1 MEQLTFSVLSVQGMT
16 CQSCVR
22 LIESVLKTKNGVHY
36 AKVTLENAQAVVVY
50 EKISSLS
57 AQFLSKAVCELGFEC
72 VALDPATV
80 YPELTGVLDA
90 QVACATF
97 QCQTSPPHCLSCIPG
112 VIAVTVDSEQSCV
125 HVCYC
130 PTVASP
136 SSIVKSAHEKGFL
149 LDCKQMSYGLL
160 APCSS
165 TIPTNGISAAS
176 ASDESSN
183 QNVPLNSA
191 ELRSSFSPVNPN
203 AMFTHVLFVQTKQAI
218 HQRKL
223 MDLIHSFWQSAEF
236 SLELTPLTSSFE
248 SVSFIFEARMSYH
261 NASSG
266 SNEGDEQA
274 IVQALKTTA
283 DRLTAVGIPS
293 ARIELPVK
301 PDDGPSLD
309 VIISVYGM
317 HCKSCVRKI
326 ETHFGQLLN
335 SDRAQSHPQ
344 LTKCTVSLSQK
355 EARIGVTLPKE
366 LTFITGHKETLQFTP
381 ETRLLQIASNLLNI
395 NVEQL
400 HKEISQLG
408 FRTCPAEIVPELTTS
423 SAASRLD
430 AHRNSDSDVADRL
443 VLKTAHST
451 SELENN
457 RSLAHMTTRA
467 VASTEQELVT
477 IPLTSP
483 PDHTEF
489 FTRSI
494 ANHLPSSQKPRP
506 PSLTGANE
514 SVGVVARCLLRVTGM
529 TCSSCVHLIEQN
541 LAKLKGVHSV
551 HVALLAMKA
560 EVIYDPS
567 HITADQIVKR
577 IIDLGF
583 EAEVLSNAED
593 TENGEDKA
601 TLQLLVEGMAG
612 QADAKILESQLL
624 HQPGIREASVF
635 FSSKLASVTYDAD
648 AIGARDIV
656 KQIESFGYRTE
667 VRKQDRRP
675 FEEHAS
681 SNRWRNSFLL
691 SLFFAV
697 PTMVVMMTFMLLWP
711 HSIPEGCP
719 VHFRNA
725 EWIELV
731 GNHSSNANTSFQIS
745 RILPKSRHMLNQP
758 MLIPGLSLEN
768 FLLFLLATPIQTLG
782 GRYFYVQAYKSVSHG
797 MANMDVLI
805 VMATTIAYVYS
816 VVILLIAVLCQWPTS
831 PHTVFETSP
840 MLFVFVS
847 LGRWLE
853 HIAKGKTSEALTKLL
868 ALKPTE
874 ASIIEMTTS
883 VGIQKKPEVDKLV
896 TESFYSNGKEKRI
909 PVELV
914 HRGDT
919 IKIYPGEKVP
929 VDCRVLAGCSACDES
944 LITGESM
951 PVDKEPGC
959 DLIGGSIN
967 LTNVLWARA
976 THVGNDSALSQIVR
990 LVEEAQTSKA
1000 PIQQLADRIAGYFV
1014 PFVCLV
1020 SLTTFSLWI
1029 FLGLFRPETILGYEP
1044 GCSVTQLAVD
1054 HAFRMA
1060 ITVLTIA
1067 CPCALG
1073 LATPT
1078 AVMVG
1083 TGVGALAGILIKGGQ
1098 PLEHMRKLTTIL
1110 FDKTGTITQGRPQVT
1125 RVVMFVPAA
1134 NSSPVNATQTDA
1146 GNLKL
1151 ADSISPSRFL
1161 YILASAE
1168 STVKHPIAHAIVTLV
1183 RSLRQVLP
1191 EDKPSTNSLMHTSNQ
1206 MSFGRAILGSP
1217 SPNLAYPSTK
1227 PAPPLESL
1235 QGIGD
1240 ASDPLSHTE
1249 FAMVTDATSVAGMG
1263 LQCQVTLMP
1272 FDCPPG
1278 SSLSRPLASLRQP
1291 NTDLRRNSS
1300 RLEPD
1305 LVGVD
1310 LCSALPMRLDYVACV
1325 WPDLI
1330 TGALD
1335 EKQINVG
1342 LRSSTSSSLLELIPA
1357 VDPLVKK
1364 TNHTGFQQIA
1374 RSSNTSVPCMNP
1386 TCEDAFS
1393 WADTNQ
1399 GGLFTVHVGSRDWL
1413 RQNHVVL
1420 PLFVSQVCS
1429 EHGRPY
1435 PSSELQSTNV
1445 ESLIAADEARGQTV
1459 VMVAINY
1466 RLIGLVSVEDPVKPE
1481 AALAVAALRHRGIR
1495 VGLLTGDNCRTATAI
1510 ARQVG
1515 IRDVYADVLPAHKAA
1530 EVKRLQYVTRRK
1542 VAGKLQNPVSVP
1554 LKDAQWKSDQE
1565 DDPKVLVT
1573 SKHNMQCDFSDSDC
1587 LAESMELGNAHMDI
1601 NSVPTGIQPHEN
1613 PKASDLLRSIFSST
1627 CSWFCFHPSTE
1638 STDPIWK
1645 QSAAIQRRRRA
1656 RQQRR
1661 AQRLSKLSKSQ
1672 WRRQYVAMVGDGVND
1687 SPALAQADVGIAIGR
1702 GADVAVEAAD
1712 VVLIRDSLIDV
1723 IGAIDLSRATVRR
1736 IRCNFVAATLY
1747 NMIGIPVAAGCLLP
1761 FGIELAPWMA
1771 SAAMAASSVSVIC
1784 LSLLLRRWIKPTEA
1798 SLVCPEYVS
1807 LLTTVGLSRE
1817 QVRLRRGRDLTTN
1830 SKMHIQTGKVS
1841 PTLETDN
1848 RNLLDAVNHSDDS
1861 EEVIV
1866 LRSGQT

>member
-1 MEQLTFSVLSVQGMT
+1 MWVTVASTSGRTLSSLMEPLTFSVLSVQGMT
-16 CQSCVR
+16 CQSCVQ

-50 EKISSLS
+50 GKISSLS
-57 AQFLSKAVCELGFEC
+57 AQLLSEAVCELGFEC

-80 YPELTGVLDA
+80 CPELTGILDA

-97 QCQTSPPHCLSCIPG
+97 HCQTFPPICLSYIPG
-112 VIAVTVDSEQSCV
+112 VIAVAVDSEQSCV
-125 HVCYC
+125 HVYYC
-130 PTVASP
+130 PAVVSP
-136 SSIVKSAHEKGFL
+136 SSIVNSAHEKGFL
-149 LDCKQMSYGLL
+149 LDCKQTSCGLL
-160 APCSS
+160 APYSS
-165 TIPTNGISAAS
+165 NIPTNGISTVS
-176 ASDESSN
+176 ASDESSD

-191 ELRSSFSPVNPN
+191 ELGSSFSSVNPN
-203 AMFTHVLFVQTKQAI
+203 IMFTHVLFVQTKQAI

-223 MDLIHSFWQSAEF
+223 MDLIHSFWQSAEV
-236 SLELTPLTSSFE
+236 SLELTALTSSLE
-248 SVSFIFEARMSYH
+248 SGTFIFEARTSYH
-261 NASSG
+261 KVSSG
-266 SNEGDEQA
+266 SNTGDEQV
-274 IVQALKTTA
+274 IVQTLKTTT

-301 PDDGPSLD
+301 PDDGSSLD
-309 VIISVYGM
+309 IIISVYGM

-326 ETHFGQLLN
+326 ETHFGQILN
-335 SDRAQSHPQ
+335 CDQSQMLPQ
-344 LTKCTVSLSQK
+344 MTKCTVSLSQK
-355 EARIGVTLPKE
+355 QARITVTLPKD
-366 LTFITGHKETLQFTP
+366 LTFITGHEKTRQFTP

-408 FRTCPAEIVPELTTS
+408 FRTCPAEIVAELSTS
-423 SAASRLD
+423 SVASRLD
-430 AHRNSDSDVADRL
+430 ADRNIDSDVADRL
-443 VLKTAHST
+443 VLKTTRST
-451 SELENN
+451 SEMENN
-457 RSLAHMTTRA
+457 QSLAHMTTRA

-483 PDHTEF
+483 PDHTDF
-489 FTRSI
+489 FSPTIS
-494 ANHLPSSQKPRP
+494 NHLPSSQKPRP
-506 PSLTGANE
+506 PSLTEANV
-514 SVGVVARCLLRVTGM
+514 SVGIVARCLLRVTGM

-541 LAKLKGVHSV
+541 LTKLEGVHSV
-551 HVALLAMKA
+551 LVALLAMKA

-567 HITADQIVKR
+567 HITADQIVKH
-577 IIDLGF
+577 IVDLGF

-593 TENGEDKA
+593 TENGQDKA

-612 QADAKILESQLL
+612 QVDAKILESQLL
-624 HQPGIREASVF
+624 RQPGIREASVF
-635 FSSKLASVTYDAD
+635 FSSKLASITYDAD

-656 KQIESFGYRTE
+656 KQIEVSC
-667 VRKQDRRP
+667 RP

-697 PTMVVMMTFMLLWP
+697 PTMIVMMTFMLLWP
-711 HSIPEGCP
+711 HSTPEGCP

-731 GNHSSNANTSFQIS
+731 GNHSSNANTSLQIS
-745 RILPKSRHMLNQP
+745 RILPKSHHMSNQP

-768 FLLFLLATPIQTLG
+768 FLLFLLATPIQ
-782 GRYFYVQAYKSVSHG
+782 
-797 MANMDVLI
+797 
-805 VMATTIAYVYS
+805 
-816 VVILLIAVLCQWPTS
+816 
-831 PHTVFETSP
+831 
-840 MLFVFVS
+840 
-847 LGRWLE
+847 
-853 HIAKGKTSEALTKLL
+853 GKTSEALTKLL

-874 ASIIEMTTS
+874 ASIIEMAIS
-883 VGIQKKPEVDKLV
+883 VGTQKKPEVEKLLS
-896 TESFYSNGKEKRI
+896 ESFYSNGKEKRI

-914 HRGDT
+914 HRGDI

-929 VDCRVLAGCSACDES
+929 VDCRVLAGTSACDES

-1134 NSSPVNATQTDA
+1134 NSSPVDATQTEA

-1151 ADSISPSRFL
+1151 ADGVSPSRFL

-1183 RSLRQVLP
+1183 RSLRQVLL
-1191 EDKPSTNSLMHTSNQ
+1191 EDEPTKNSLMHTSSP
-1206 MSFGRAILGSP
+1206 MSFGRGNLGSP

-1227 PAPPLESL
+1227 LALPLGSL

-1240 ASDPLSHTE
+1240 ASVPLPHTE
-1249 FAMVTDATSVAGMG
+1249 FAMVTDARSVAGMG

-1278 SSLSRPLASLRQP
+1278 SSLSRPLTSLRQP
-1291 NTDLRRNSS
+1291 STDQRRNSS

-1305 LVGVD
+1305 FAEVD
-1310 LCSALPMRLDYVACV
+1310 LCSALRMRLDYVACM
-1325 WPDLI
+1325 WPDLVI
-1330 TGALD
+1330 GALD
-1335 EKQINVG
+1335 EKQNSAS
-1342 LRSSTSSSLLELIPA
+1342 LRSSTSSSPLELVPS
-1357 VDPLVKK
+1357 VDPLVQKK
-1364 TNHTGFQQIA
+1364 NHTGSQQIA
-1374 RSSNTSVPCMNP
+1374 RSSNTSVPFMNP

-1399 GGLFTVHVGSRDWL
+1399 GGVFTVHVGSRDWL
-1413 RQNHVVL
+1413 RQNHVIL

-1429 EHGRPY
+1429 EHGRPH

-1459 VMVAINY
+1459 VMFAINY
-1466 RLIGLVSVEDPVKPE
+1466 RLIGLVSIEDPVKPE

-1530 EVKRLQYVTRRK
+1530 EVKRLQYVTRQN

-1554 LKDAQWKSDQE
+1554 LKDAQWKFDQE

-1573 SKHNMQCDFSDSDC
+1573 ATHNMECDFSDSDC
-1587 LAESMELGNAHMDI
+1587 LAESMELGNAHLDI
-1601 NSVPTGIQPHEN
+1601 NSVPTGSQPHKN
-1613 PKASDLLRSIFSST
+1613 PKSPDMLRSIFSST
-1627 CSWFCFHPSTE
+1627 CNWFCFHPSTE

-1645 QSAAIQRRRRA
+1645 KSAVIQRRRRE
-1656 RQQRR
+1656 RRQRR
-1661 AQRLSKLSKSQ
+1661 AQRLSKLNKSQ

-1784 LSLLLRRWIKPTEA
+1784 LSLLLRRWTKPTEA

-1817 QVRLRRGRDLTTN
+1817 QVRLRRSRDLTTN

-1848 RNLLDAVNHSDDS
+1848 RNLLDAINHSDDS

-1866 LRSGQT
+1866 FRSGQT

>member
-1 MEQLTFSVLSVQGMT
+1 MLNSKKRMRVPPSSTSQMQGPHTFHVPSAVNGFCRPFLLIVCSEVYVDYRRVHLWKDTVIFYMEQLTFSVLSIQGMT

-22 LIESVLKTKNGVHY
+22 LIESVLKSKNGVHY
-36 AKVTLENAQAVVVY
+36 AKVTLENAEAVVVY
-50 EKISSLS
+50 GKTSSLS
-57 AQFLSKAVCELGFEC
+57 AQFLSEAVCELGFEC
-72 VALDPATV
+72 IALDPATV
-80 YPELTGVLDA
+80 YPELTGILDS

-97 QCQTSPPHCLSCIPG
+97 QCQTFPPIRLSYIPG
-112 VIAVTVDSEQSCV
+112 VIAVAVDSEQSCV
-125 HVCYC
+125 HVYYC
-130 PTVASP
+130 PAVASP
-136 SSIVKSAHEKGFL
+136 SSIINSAHEKGIL
-149 LDCKQMSYGLL
+149 LDCKQASYGLL

-165 TIPTNGISAAS
+165 TIPTNGISGAS
-176 ASDESSN
+176 VSDEFSN
-183 QNVPLNSA
+183 QNVPLHSA
-191 ELRSSFSPVNPN
+191 EFGSCFSPANSN
-203 AMFTHVLFVQTKQAI
+203 AMFTHVLFVQTKEAI

-223 MDLIHSFWQSAEF
+223 MDLIHSFWQSAEV

-248 SVSFIFEARMSYH
+248 SGSFIFEARTRYH
-261 NASSG
+261 KTLDG
-266 SNEGDEQA
+266 SNEGDEQV
-274 IVQALKTTA
+274 IIQALKTTV
-283 DRLTAVGIPS
+283 DHLTAVGIPS

-301 PDDGPSLD
+301 PDDGSSLD

-335 SDRAQSHPQ
+335 SDRAQMHPQ
-344 LTKCTVSLSQK
+344 MTKCTVSLSQQQ
-355 EARIGVTLPKE
+355 ARITVTLPE
-366 LTFITGHKETLQFTP
+366 DLISITGHEETQQFTL
-381 ETRLLQIASNLLNI
+381 ETRLLQIASSLLNI

-400 HKEISQLG
+400 HKEILQLG
-408 FRTCPAEIVPELTTS
+408 FRTCLAEIVPELSTSS
-423 SAASRLD
+423 SAAGLD
-430 AHRNSDSDVADRL
+430 AHRNSDSDVTDRH

-451 SELENN
+451 SEMENS
-457 RSLAHMTTRA
+457 RSFAHMTTRD

-477 IPLTSP
+477 IPLAAL
-483 PDHTEF
+483 PDHTKF
-489 FTRSI
+489 FNQPIS
-494 ANHLPSSQKPRP
+494 NHLASSQKPRP
-506 PSLTGANE
+506 PSLTEATE
-514 SVGVVARCLLRVTGM
+514 SMGMRARCLLRVTGM

-541 LAKLKGVHSV
+541 LTKLKGVHSV
-551 HVALLAMKA
+551 FVALLAMKA

-567 HITADQIVKR
+567 YITTDQIVKR
-577 IIDLGF
+577 IVDLGF
-583 EAEVLSNAED
+583 EAEVLNNAED

-624 HQPGIREASVF
+624 HQPGIRQASVF
-635 FSSKLASVTYDAD
+635 FSRKLANITYDAD

-656 KQIESFGYRTE
+656 KQIESFVIALMCANRTE
-667 VRKQDRRP
+667 DHSK
-675 FEEHAS
+675 
-681 SNRWRNSFLL
+681 N
-691 SLFFAV
+691 
-697 PTMVVMMTFMLLWP
+697 MLLA
-711 HSIPEGCP
+711 I
-719 VHFRNA
+719 
-725 EWIELV
+725 
-731 GNHSSNANTSFQIS
+731 
-745 RILPKSRHMLNQP
+745 
-758 MLIPGLSLEN
+758 
-768 FLLFLLATPIQTLG
+768 G
-782 GRYFYVQAYKSVSHG
+782 G
-797 MANMDVLI
+797 
-805 VMATTIAYVYS
+805 
-816 VVILLIAVLCQWPTS
+816 
-831 PHTVFETSP
+831 
-840 MLFVFVS
+840 
-847 LGRWLE
+847 
-853 HIAKGKTSEALTKLL
+853 GKTSEALTKLL

-883 VGIQKKPEVDKLV
+883 VGTQKKPEVDKLL
-896 TESFYSNGKEKRI
+896 TEFFYSSGKEKRI

-914 HRGDT
+914 HRGDI
-919 IKIYPGEKVP
+919 IKWSKQPN
-929 VDCRVLAGCSACDES
+929 DSQSRVSGDTA
-944 LITGESM
+944 
-951 PVDKEPGC
+951 K
-959 DLIGGSIN
+959 GSIN

-1125 RVVMFVPAA
+1125 RIVMFVPAT
-1134 NSSPVNATQTDA
+1134 NSSPVNATQMDA

-1151 ADSISPSRFL
+1151 EDSISPSRFL

-1183 RSLRQVLP
+1183 RSLRQVL
-1191 EDKPSTNSLMHTSNQ
+1191 ENESTMNSLMHTSNP
-1206 MSFGRAILGSP
+1206 MSFGRGNFGSP
-1217 SPNLAYPSTK
+1217 SQNLAYPSTK
-1227 PAPPLESL
+1227 SESPLGSL

-1240 ASDPLSHTE
+1240 ASVPLPQTE

-1263 LQCQVTLMP
+1263 LQCQVTLIP

-1278 SSLSRPLASLRQP
+1278 SSLSRPLTSLRQP
-1291 NTDLRRNSS
+1291 HTDLRRNLS
-1300 RLEPD
+1300 RLEPN
-1305 LVGVD
+1305 VTEVD
-1310 LCSALPMRLDYVACV
+1310 LCSALRMRLDYVACM

-1335 EKQINVG
+1335 EKQVSAG
-1342 LRSSTSSSLLELIPA
+1342 LRSSTSSPLFKVVPS
-1357 VDPLVKK
+1357 VDPLVQEKK
-1364 TNHTGFQQIA
+1364 HTELQQIA
-1374 RSSNTSVPCMNP
+1374 RSSNTPVPRMNL

-1399 GGLFTVHVGSRDWL
+1399 GGVFTVHVGSRDWL

-1429 EHGRPY
+1429 EHGRPHQ
-1435 PSSELQSTNV
+1435 SSELQSTNV

-1459 VMVAINY
+1459 VMFAINY
-1466 RLIGLVSVEDPVKPE
+1466 RLIGLVSIEDPVKPE

-1554 LKDAQWKSDQE
+1554 LKNAQWKSDQE
-1565 DDPKVLVT
+1565 GDPKVLVT
-1573 SKHNMQCDFSDSDC
+1573 SKHDMECDFSDSDC

-1601 NSVPTGIQPHEN
+1601 NSVPTGSQPHKN
-1613 PKASDLLRSIFSST
+1613 PKAPDMLRSIFSST
-1627 CSWFCFHPSTE
+1627 CNWFCFPRSTE

-1645 QSAAIQRRRRA
+1645 KSAAIQRRRRE

-1661 AQRLSKLSKSQ
+1661 AQRLNKFSKSQ

-1784 LSLLLRRWIKPTEA
+1784 LSLLLRRWTKPTEA

-1817 QVRLRRGRDLTTN
+1817 QVRLRRSRDLTMN

-1841 PTLETDN
+1841 PTLGTDN

-1866 LRSGQT
+1866 FRSGQT